1 MSIYEFLQ
9 RLEKDP
15 FDPELEKL
23 FFTAYEEKGH
33 AKRTEEEGD

>member
-23 FFTAYEEKGH
+23 FLTAEEKGH
-33 AKRTEEEGD
+33 LKRNEEVQQ